1 MGIVGIVGIV
11 SMAYGK
17 RSTYLQ
23 RPTPPTPQLLLVPRR
38 VGNYLV
44 AVTLN
49 GEPIL
54 GSRFALSVGGDGAHP
69 GSCVAAGTGLRC
81 MVAGELGRF
90 TVQAWDAYGN
100 IVRRRIFEP
109 GGGAGPAACVQGVAR
124 ALLSSP
130 FPSTF
135 ASPNSPPLTPPPPP
149 PRRRRRRSRK
159 TSRCVYG
166 RSRSPAAA
174 RVASPASGRPCARGA
189 GPTTSL
195 TPRPSLCPSPP
206 RH

>member
-1 MGIVGIVGIV
+1 
-11 SMAYGK
+11 MA
-17 RSTYLQ
+17 SIA
-23 RPTPPTPQLLLVPRR
+23 PTFNDPPPTPQLLLVPRR

-54 GSRFALSVGGDGAHP
+54 GSRFALSVSGDGAHP
-69 GSCVAAGTGLRC
+69 GSCVAAGSGLRL

-100 IVRRRIFEP
+100 IARRRIFEP
-109 GGGAGPAACVQGVAR
+109 GGGAGPPLQPLPFDLR
-124 ALLSSP
+124 LSQLSAPSP
-130 FPSTF
+130 P
-135 ASPNSPPLTPPPPP
+135 SPPLSP

-174 RVASPASGRPCARGA
+174 RVASPASGRLCARGA
-189 GPTTSL
+189 GPTISL

>member
-1 MGIVGIVGIV
+1 M
-11 SMAYGK
+11 
-17 RSTYLQ
+17 L
-23 RPTPPTPQLLLVPRR
+23 PRR

-54 GSRFALSVGGDGAHP
+54 GSRFALSVSGDGAHP
-69 GSCVAAGTGLRC
+69 GSCVAAGSGLRR

-109 GGGAGPAACVQGVAR
+109 GGGAGPAARVWGVAR

-149 PRRRRRRSRK
+149 PRRRRVAGGAEAARLPGASTAGLGHLQRP
-159 TSRCVYG
+159 VWHPPPVADP
-166 RSRSPAAA
+166 SPAELGQQ
-174 RVASPASGRPCARGA
+174 SP
-189 GPTTSL
+189 
-195 TPRPSLCPSPP
+195 
-206 RH
+206 